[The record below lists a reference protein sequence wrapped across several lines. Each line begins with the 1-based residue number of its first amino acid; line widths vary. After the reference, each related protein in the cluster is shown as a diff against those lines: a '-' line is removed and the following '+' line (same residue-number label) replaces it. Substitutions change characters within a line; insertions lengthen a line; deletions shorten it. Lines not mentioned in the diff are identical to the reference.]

1 MIEQINIALEQKR
14 SGNFSAWVI
23 EACRQ
28 RLTSEKAYTS
38 IKSDEEWTSRVLPSE
53 QDDIVNSLN
62 YEGIAMVVQFLP
74 LSWQWQT
81 ACWLCHRLNSLN
93 D

>member
-23 EACRQ
+23 EAYKSGQ
-28 RLTSEKAYTS
+28 LIQKEAYTS
-38 IKSDEEWTSRVLPSE
+38 IKSDEEMNIPHSSLE

-62 YEGIAMVVQFLP
+62 YEGICEVIELQFTTFTMTDCVLA
-74 LSWQWQT
+74 LSRT
-81 ACWLCHRLNSLN
+81 K
-93 D
+93 

>member
-1 MIEQINIALEQKR
+1 MIEQINIALEQKG

-23 EACRQ
+23 EACRR
-28 RLTSEKAYTS
+28 RLTQKREHIHQLKA
-38 IKSDEEWTSRVLPSE
+38 DEEWTSRVLPSE

-62 YEGIAMVVQFLP
+62 YEGIAVIELQFYHFP
-74 LSWQWQT
+74 DSD
-81 ACWLCHRLNSLN
+81 RLRVGSVT

>member
-23 EACRQ
+23 ETCRQ
-28 RLTSEKAYTS
+28 VNVRKRHIHQLKVMKNMN
-38 IKSDEEWTSRVLPSE
+38 IRVLPSE

-62 YEGIAMVVQFLP
+62 CEGIAMVGYGL
-74 LSWQWQT
+74 LS
-81 ACWLCHRLNSLN
+81 
-93 D
+93 